1 LKLNVA
7 VIGCGSW
14 GRNHARVYSELEN
27 ANLVAVSDIV
37 EASAKTIGE
46 RYHTDWCCD
55 VEKVFDNP
63 EVDAVSIC
71 TPTVTHAECGL
82 KAIEAGK
89 HVLVEKPMTDTVQEA
104 EALIDLAKK
113 QGVTLSVGFIERFNP
128 AVREAIKMISD
139 GKIGDLI
146 QVHAKRVSRWPRRIG
161 DVGVIK
167 DLAIHDI
174 DVSNYL
180 FQDGPL
186 SVYANAGNIKH
197 KFEDY
202 SNIMINYPDNRGA
215 FLETNWL
222 TPRKVRNLVITGTQ
236 GIITV
241 EYINQT
247 VTLENETALYQP
259 YIQNDEPLK
268 LELTS
273 FVDSILHGK
282 KPYVTGEDGLKAL
295 RVCEGAIQS
304 AKTGQPV
311 IL

>member
-180 FQDGPL
+180 FQDDPI

>member
-1 LKLNVA
+1 MKLNVA

-14 GRNHARVYSELEN
+14 GRNHARVYSEIDN
-27 ANLVAVSDIV
+27 ADLVAVCDIQ
-37 EASAKTIGE
+37 EASAKSIGE
-46 RYHTDWCCD
+46 RYSAYWCCD
-55 VEKVFDNP
+55 AQKVFDNP
-63 EVDAVSIC
+63 DVDAVSIC
-71 TPTVTHAECGL
+71 TPTVTHADCGL
-82 KAIEAGK
+82 RAIEAGK

-104 EALIDLAKK
+104 EALIESAER

-128 AVREAIKMISD
+128 AVREAIKMISE

-146 QVHAKRVSRWPRRIG
+146 QVHAKRVSRWPQRIG

-167 DLAIHDI
+167 DLAIHDV
-174 DVSNYL
+174 DVANYL
-180 FQDGPL
+180 FKDDPI
-186 SVYANAGNIKH
+186 SVYANAGSIKH
-197 KFEDY
+197 RFEDY
-202 SNIMINYPDNRGA
+202 SNIMINYPKNRGA

-222 TPRKVRNLVITGTQ
+222 TPKKVRNLVITGTQ

-247 VTLENETALYQP
+247 ITLENETELFQP

-268 LELTS
+268 LELNS
-273 FVDSILHGK
+273 FVDSILTGK

-304 AKTGQPV
+304 AKTGQP
-311 IL
+311 IKL